1 MNNGIFWNTG
11 DESDEQGHIT
21 EDPELRVKMMDK
33 RMSRLDLILER
44 IPKEQQAVSF
54 GVEDFT
60 IISWGSTMGPLLDA
74 IDMLKKDGI
83 SIGLVQMKLMNPF
96 PGDYVKSLLKD
107 AKTIIDVEANQ
118 SGQLATL
125 FKQNVG
131 RDVDYFV
138 LKYTGRAM
146 TSTEVYDSL
155 KRIVQNKADKREV
168 LMHGA

>member
-1 MNNGIFWNTG
+1 
-11 DESDEQGHIT
+11 
-21 EDPELRVKMMDK
+21 
-33 RMSRLDLILER
+33 
-44 IPKEQQAVSF
+44 
-54 GVEDFT
+54 
-60 IISWGSTMGPLLDA
+60 
-74 IDMLKKDGI
+74 
-83 SIGLVQMKLMNPF
+83 
-96 PGDYVKSLLKD
+96 VKSLLKD